1 MVDVLDA
8 VKSRKSIR
16 GYKPTAVPKEVLED
30 IITRASRSPSSM
42 NTQPWEITVVTGDI
56 LEKIKEE
63 NLGHLA
69 SGIQPEPDISA
80 TPYEGKWRQ
89 RQVELGVQLF
99 QLMGIA
105 REDKEKRAQWMQRA
119 FRFFDAPA
127 VIIVSDEKSVNL
139 EHSLLA
145 IGSLA
150 QTICLIALHY
160 GLGTCIQD
168 RGIAFPDVV
177 RKYTSIPESQLVVLC
192 IIIGYPDW
200 DFPAN
205 NLESKRESLETFV
218 TWCGF
223 E

>member
-30 IITRASRSPSSM
+30 IITRANRSPSSM
-42 NTQPWEITVVTGDI
+42 NTQPWEITVVTGDV

-63 NLGHLA
+63 NLSKLA
-69 SGIQPEPDISA
+69 SGIEPEPDIPA
-80 TPYEGKWRQ
+80 TRYEGKWRQ

-105 REDKEKRAQWMQRA
+105 RENKEKRTQWMQRA
-119 FRFFDAPA
+119 FRFFDAAA
-127 VIIVSDEKSVNL
+127 VIIVSAEKSVNL

-145 IGSLA
+145 IGSLT